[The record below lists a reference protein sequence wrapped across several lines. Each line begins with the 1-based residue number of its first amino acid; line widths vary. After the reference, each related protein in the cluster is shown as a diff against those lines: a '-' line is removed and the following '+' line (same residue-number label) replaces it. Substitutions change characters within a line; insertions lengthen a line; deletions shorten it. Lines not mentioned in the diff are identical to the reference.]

1 MSSDSGPSRLQLFGL
16 ALLAGVLMIAA
27 SLVNRLADPGAAL
40 RVALAIVPVLPLAAL
55 AWAIMRAIASLDEL
69 QRRIQLDAIERGFC
83 QRHFCGRDLWPTA
96 TRPDRPARS
105 QLGVLLSRPARLVG
119 HRLPGRVAGI
129 SMKNRLRVMRRAKL
143 VPSGPGPAA
152 GRFAADGQRDRNGQV
167 RPELAIGLQNRATV
181 RGADRADF

>member
-69 QRRIQLDAIERGFC
+69 QRRIQLDAMSAVFVSGIFVAVIYG
-83 QRHFCGRDLWPTA
+83 QLQHAQIGLPDLNWAYFYPV
-96 TRPDRPARS
+96 
-105 QLGVLLSRPARLVG
+105 QLVSW
-119 HRLPGRVAGI
+119 
-129 SMKNRLRVMRRAKL
+129 
-143 VPSGPGPAA
+143 
-152 GRFAADGQRDRNGQV
+152 
-167 RPELAIGLQNRATV
+167 AIGYLVASRRYQ
-181 RGADRADF
+181 